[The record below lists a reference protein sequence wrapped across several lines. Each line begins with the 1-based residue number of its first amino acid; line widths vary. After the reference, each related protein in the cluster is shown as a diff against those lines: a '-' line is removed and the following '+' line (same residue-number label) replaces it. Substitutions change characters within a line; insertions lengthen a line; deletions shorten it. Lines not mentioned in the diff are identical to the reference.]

1 MKRIDENQLKL
12 RVPKG
17 LRGKLEESAQ
27 KSGLTLNAEIIR
39 RLEQSFTRDD
49 GEKSRQLL
57 AQQSAT
63 AAIEQMIDRRLLVK
77 FDPKKQSTTEEK
89 S

>member
-17 LRGKLEESAQ
+17 LRGKLEQSAQ

-77 FDPKKQSTTEEK
+77 FDPKKQSTTEE
-89 S
+89 

>member
-12 RVPKG
+12 RVPRG
-17 LRGKLEESAQ
+17 LRGKLEQSAQ

-39 RLEQSFTRDD
+39 RLEQSFTRDE

-57 AQQSAT
+57 PQQSAT
-63 AAIEQMIDRRLLVK
+63 AAINQMIERGVVT
-77 FDPKKQSTTEEK
+77 FDPKKQSTTEE
-89 S
+89 

>member
-1 MKRIDENQLKL
+1 MKRTDENQLKL

-17 LRGKLEESAQ
+17 LRGKLEQSAQ

-49 GEKSRQLL
+49 GEKNRQLL

-63 AAIEQMIDRRLLVK
+63 AVIEQMFDRGLVK
-77 FDPKKQSTTEEK
+77 FSPKKRSTTTEE
-89 S
+89 

>member
-1 MKRIDENQLKL
+1 MKSTDENQLKL
-12 RVPKG
+12 RITKA
-17 LRGKLEESAQ
+17 LRGKLEQSAQ

-39 RLEQSFTRDD
+39 RLEQSFTSDD

-63 AAIEQMIDRRLLVK
+63 AAIEQMIVRGFVK
-77 FDPKKQSTTEEK
+77 SGPKKQSTMEE
-89 S
+89 